1 MLVLTSVMVTVA
13 PGMAR
18 FAESLMLPTSDPL
31 TACASRVAGASRA
44 RTTTTTSRRIL
55 NLLVKTDGKKSADNI
70 VKNGARH
77 VRQSEIAP
85 AIPIGQLGVVD
96 AEQVE
101 DGGVQVVHVDRFV
114 DRLEAEVIRGAVD
127 RPALDAAAGQPHRE
141 SEWIVISSVLDHA
154 GAAAHFHHGS
164 A

>member
-44 RTTTTTSRRIL
+44 TTTTSRRIL

-101 DGGVQVVHVDRFV
+101 DGGVQVVHVD
-114 DRLEAEVIRGAVD
+114 
-127 RPALDAAAGQPHRE
+127 
-141 SEWIVISSVLDHA
+141 
-154 GAAAHFHHGS
+154 
-164 A
+164 